1 MQIILHKT
9 HIFLQKT
16 MCKDSTIKVS
26 LASNMHEDE
35 WKIGDLVVGSSAL
48 GCRLSFTNSDEGVFG
63 KITYLKT
70 QRKGLLY
77 ITVENAR

>member
-1 MQIILHKT
+1 
-9 HIFLQKT
+9 
-16 MCKDSTIKVS
+16 MCKDNTIKVS

-48 GCRLSFTNSDEGVFG
+48 DCRLSFTNPDEGVFG